1 MGGGKRKFPKRQK
14 FISEE
19 KKLGKFVE
27 EKKAAPKEED
37 LKSLIEIWQ
46 GKTKKEKHHEETSEN
61 NS

>member
-1 MGGGKRKFPKRQK
+1 MIRNGQK